1 MKKLVILAI
10 AVAAVVAFTAPAFA
24 KYTIGGV
31 ALTDF
36 GWRYRSEERTTSGND
51 VTGFFLDV
59 PGHSRF
65 NASWVNAAKDTGM
78 FIEFGLR
85 SVTGTNE
92 GVTLRHIYGWY
103 KIGNCKLLIG
113 HTDTWA
119 GTLAFAPSQNLALHQ
134 GLHLLLMGWG
144 VFWSERNNQIQF
156 SYMKGGFGFQIVLAD
171 PQAPGFPTG
180 DQFSLFPR
188 VELALQL
195 RVGGFGF
202 IPGFTW
208 LRVETELPNGVTGD
222 DDVDAWIINLPA
234 KFNVGG
240 LSIRGGFHYG
250 QNIYLLSPTF
260 YGPGAGVNAFGPL
273 VQANG
278 SVEDTD
284 VYGGYLAIHYRIGA
298 IRLVGGAGFENADN
312 DLYADD
318 LTRWGIFGGVQYS
331 INKHFMINPELGYY
345 NHDENPLVQGSPDA
359 GEEWILGIQFKFW
372 F

>member
-1 MKKLVILAI
+1 MKKLFIVAIALAAALAI
-10 AVAAVVAFTAPAFA
+10 TAPAFA
-24 KYTIGGV
+24 KYTIGGL

-36 GWRYRSEERTTSGND
+36 GWRFQEQERGLNDDLTS
-51 VTGFFLDV
+51 FFLDV

-65 NASWVNAAKDTGM
+65 KASWVNASKDTGM
-78 FIEFGLR
+78 FIEFGIR
-85 SVTGTNE
+85 SVTGQNE
-92 GVTLRHIYGWY
+92 NLTLRHIYGWY
-103 KIGNCKLLIG
+103 KIGNCKILIG

-119 GTLAFAPSQNLALHQ
+119 GTLAFAPSQNLSLHQ

-144 VFWSERNNQIQF
+144 VFWSERNNQIQLT
-156 SYMKGGFGFQIVLAD
+156 YMKGGLGFQIVLAD
-171 PQAPGFPTG
+171 PQAPAMFAGN
-180 DQFSLFPR
+180 QHSLFPR

-208 LRVETELPNGVTGD
+208 LRVESELPAGFGGAD
-222 DDVDAWIINLPA
+222 DDVDAWVINLPA
-234 KFNVGG
+234 KFNIGG

-250 QNIYLLSPTF
+250 QNLRILSQTF
-260 YGPGAGVNAFGPL
+260 YGPGAGLNVFGPL
-273 VQANG
+273 FNAAG
-278 SVEDTD
+278 KLEDTD

-312 DLYADD
+312 DFLADD
-318 LTRWGIFGGVQYS
+318 YTRWGIFFGVQYS
-331 INKHFMINPELGYY
+331 VNKHFAINPEIGRYD
-345 NHDENPLVQGSPDA
+345 HGDNPANNADL